1 MTRSKA
7 AEHLQVH
14 INTIDN
20 YARSGMLP
28 RYYLP
33 SANGGDDESP
43 RFRIE
48 DLEAILAQRP

>member
-1 MTRSKA
+1 MTRQRA

-14 INTIDN
+14 INTIDGF
-20 YARSGMLP
+20 AKRGMLP

-33 SANGGDDESP
+33 SASGTEDVSP

-48 DLEAILAQRP
+48 DLEAILAQR